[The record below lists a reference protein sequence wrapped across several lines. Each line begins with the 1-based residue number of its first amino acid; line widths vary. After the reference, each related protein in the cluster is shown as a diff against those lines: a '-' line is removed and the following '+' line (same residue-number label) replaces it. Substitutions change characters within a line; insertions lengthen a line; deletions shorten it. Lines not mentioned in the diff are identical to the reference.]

1 MRDISTEA
9 RVDALCESVQGLA
22 VNKVFKLHCIAY
34 IMSCDVRVRSGS
46 RLRSTHAQSQ
56 LGREGKTPS
65 CRRIILYYG
74 PSSPF
79 SLSMRRRCVLETT
92 NNEARRPIASMKS
105 ENGASGSH
113 RI

>member
-1 MRDISTEA
+1 VRATSTDA
-9 RVDALCESVQGLA
+9 RVDSLCESVQGLA
-22 VNKVFKLHCIAY
+22 VNKVFKLHRIVY

-79 SLSMRRRCVLETT
+79 SLSMRRRCVLEST
-92 NNEARRPIASMKS
+92 NDEARRPIASVKS
-105 ENGASGSH
+105 DNRASGPH